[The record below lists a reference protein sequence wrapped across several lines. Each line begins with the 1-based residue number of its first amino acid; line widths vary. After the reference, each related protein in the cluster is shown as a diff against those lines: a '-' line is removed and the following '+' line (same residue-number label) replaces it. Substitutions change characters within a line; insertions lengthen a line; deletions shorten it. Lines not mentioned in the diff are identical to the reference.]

1 MRDVPNH
8 YITLTLEFEKIPAHC
23 SSNQD
28 GPPLLQPLLDRLVGE
43 KVNELNFLQGLSWP
57 FVAER

>member
-8 YITLTLEFEKIPAHC
+8 YITLTLEFGKIHC

-28 GPPLLQPLLDRLVGE
+28 GPPLLQPLLDRLIGE
-43 KVNELNFLQGLSWP
+43 KINELNFLQGLSWP

>member
-8 YITLTLEFEKIPAHC
+8 YIALTLEFGKIPTHC

-28 GPPLLQPLLDRLVGE
+28 GPPLLQPLLDRLIWE
-43 KVNELNFLQGLSWP
+43 KVNELNFLQGLSRP
-57 FVAER
+57 FGAQR